1 MGAHDT
7 LVRSLLAGG
16 SAAAPPDWSAWLG
29 SLPTPAWIVD
39 GDDLTVCA
47 ANAAA
52 HALLGWPAGALVG
65 QPADAVLATPEDLAY
80 WADAAQGVAGALH
93 SESVAATR
101 DGRALK
107 VVRHVRP
114 FVHDGGHF
122 YTVSLSDLTELRQSE
137 ERLEQALAELQAT
150 LESTGDGI
158 LVTDLGGRIRAFN
171 RRFARMWSIPG
182 TLLEQRDDAA
192 VHEWLRRSVDGTAA
206 YDSRLQSLVHA
217 PLAAATDRLQLRSRK
232 VFERVAQPLWFRGQ
246 PMGRVYSFRDL
257 TERLAADRRVAELAR
272 TDTLT
277 GLPNRAE
284 MAAVA
289 ERAARAAGSCGG
301 SFALMLVD
309 LDRFGA
315 VNEILGSS
323 SGDRVLLEVARRLR
337 GALRQRDVVGRVGGD
352 QFALLLHDADAKAAE
367 IAVWR
372 VMAAV
377 AEPTQVDGL
386 QFTLTCS
393 IGIALCPAHGERLDE
408 LLGSAEEAVRRAR
421 AAGRGRW
428 RLYSLARPSDARADL
443 RMDHAMRQALAADD
457 FRLHFQPQVDAASGA
472 IVGAECLLRWHH
484 ADFGGDVSPAR
495 FIPVA
500 ENSGLIVELGAWVLD
515 RAVRQASS
523 WLRAGLAVPVAV
535 NVSALQFQQP
545 GFVEQVD
552 AVLRRHALPAQ
563 WLELEVTESILVHD
577 AEDGLARLNA
587 LARLGVRL
595 SIDDFGTGY
604 SSLAYL
610 KRLPIQMVKID
621 RSFVCELPGSA
632 SDAGIVTAVVRMAQA
647 LNLEVVAE
655 GVERADQLHFLREA
669 GCARYQGF
677 LFSPA
682 VDASRFEHRWRL
694 QEPALEAPMS

>member
-1 MGAHDT
+1 MGAQDT
-7 LVRSLLAGG
+7 IIRSLLDGEPG
-16 SAAAPPDWSAWLG
+16 RLRPDWSAWLG

-52 HALLGWPAGALVG
+52 HDLLGWSSGTLVG
-65 QPADAVLATPEDLAY
+65 QDAADVLATPEDLAY
-80 WADAAQGVAGALH
+80 WADAARGVAGNLD
-93 SESVAATR
+93 SESIGSTR

-114 FVHDGGHF
+114 FEHQGRAF
-122 YTVSLSDLTELRQSE
+122 YTVTLSDQTELRQSQE
-137 ERLEQALAELQAT
+137 QLEQALAELRAT

-171 RRFARMWSIPG
+171 RRFARMWSIPEA
-182 TLLEQRDDAA
+182 LLEQRDDAA
-192 VHEWLRRSVDGTAA
+192 IHEWLRRSVDGTAG
-206 YDSRLQSLVHA
+206 YDSRLQSLAHA
-217 PLAAATDRLQLRSRK
+217 PLAASTDRLQLRSRK
-232 VFERVAQPLWFRGQ
+232 VFERIAQPLWFRGQ

-257 TERLAADRRVAELAR
+257 TERLSADRRIAELAR
-272 TDTLT
+272 TDALT

-284 MAAVA
+284 MAAVV
-289 ERAARAAGSCGG
+289 ERAARAAVQHGG

-309 LDRFGA
+309 LDRFGSL
-315 VNEILGSS
+315 NEILGSS
-323 SGDRVLLEVARRLR
+323 SADRVLLEVTRRLR
-337 GALRQRDVVGRVGGD
+337 GALRQRDVVGRIGGD

-367 IAVWR
+367 VAVWR
-372 VMAAV
+372 VLAAV
-377 AEPTQVDGL
+377 AQPTEIDGL

-393 IGIALCPAHGERLDE
+393 IGITLCPAHGERLDE
-408 LLGSAEEAVRRAR
+408 LLGAAEEAMRRAR

-443 RMDHAMRQALAADD
+443 RMDHAMRQALAADG
-457 FRLHFQPQVDAASGA
+457 FRLHFQPQVDATSGA

-484 ADFGGDVSPAR
+484 ADFGGDVSPGR

-515 RAVRQASS
+515 RAVQQAAA
-523 WLRAGLAVPVAV
+523 WLREGIAVPVAV

-563 WLELEVTESILVHD
+563 CLELEVTESILVHD

-610 KRLPIQMVKID
+610 KRLPIQLVKVD
-621 RSFVCELPGSA
+621 RSFVSELPDSA

-647 LNLEVVAE
+647 LNLQVVAE
-655 GVERADQLHFLREA
+655 GVERADQLQFLRA
-669 GCARYQGF
+669 TGCARYQGF

-682 VDASRFEHRWRL
+682 VDAARFEQRWRL
-694 QEPALEAPMS
+694 QQAALEAPSS